1 MFRLQLPIDNYIDI
15 IIFILSQAIQYP
27 KGKDNQIYYITLII
41 IETSIHSETR
51 EYVRSQK
58 HLHSHK

>member
-41 IETSIHSETR
+41 IETSIQSETR